1 MGENKLKECDLQ
13 EKYVNSK
20 SFISLTF
27 EGHLYY
33 RVTVVKHGRVIHSS
47 TTATKSEEC

>member
-1 MGENKLKECDLQ
+1 MTYKKS
-13 EKYVNSK
+13 KSTVK

-33 RVTVVKHGRVIHSS
+33 TVTVEEHGRVTHLS
-47 TTATKSEEC
+47 TTATKCEEC